1 MRWIDELCAMS
12 PEHRVRYAWARAVE
26 WERFPAFVSQPI
38 VPPLFVLIGWKRTL
52 LGILV
57 VNFLWNLVFCSAV
70 ISLRLS
76 TLGMIWAKLK
86 WFSVLGFGVYFA
98 ASRQW
103 ALFGLTL
110 AVPILIPFLSE
121 LILRHPTKVIQEF
134 LLLPLGLAHG
144 PQSPE
149 VVSYLKKI
157 HNE

>member
-1 MRWIDELCAMS
+1 M
-12 PEHRVRYAWARAVE
+12 
-26 WERFPAFVSQPI
+26 
-38 VPPLFVLIGWKRTL
+38 
-52 LGILV
+52 GILI
-57 VNFLWNLVFCSAV
+57 VNFLWNLVFCSAM

-86 WFSVLGFGVYFA
+86 WFSAIGLGVYFA

-110 AVPILIPFLSE
+110 AVPILMPFLSE

-134 LLLPLGLAHG
+134 LLLPLGLGHW
-144 PQSPE
+144 PQPPE